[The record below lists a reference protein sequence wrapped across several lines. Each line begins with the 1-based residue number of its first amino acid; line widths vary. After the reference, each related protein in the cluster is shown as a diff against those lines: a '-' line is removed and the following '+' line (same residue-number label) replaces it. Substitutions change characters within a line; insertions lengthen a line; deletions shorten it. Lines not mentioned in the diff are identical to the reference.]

1 MDVIGIS
8 VKIGLLIA
16 YAIIGTSVGLLFM
29 GIGRK
34 IVARVHNRIGP
45 PFYQNFIDVA
55 KLLSKKTN
63 ISHGW
68 IFDLALLFSISG
80 ILLTLLFLPIGGV
93 QLLSMDGDAFLVL
106 YLLAIPALGFALGA
120 GGSGNPNAGVGIMRA
135 LTMMLSYE
143 LPFIITLIA
152 LMIYY
157 DTSSLATIVKMQSI
171 NGIKSWAITMPPFMI
186 AAFAADMALQGMLME
201 QPFDIPVAPQ
211 EIASGPM
218 VEFGGK
224 YLGSLML
231 YKAIGLVVETTLFVD
246 LFLGGGVIM
255 NGGVIASIANFF
267 VWLVLIFILFVL
279 SILIAAS
286 FPRFRI
292 EQAFGF
298 YWKYETIIAAIALI
312 WVYIMVIK

>member
-1 MDVIGIS
+1 MVIDLII
-8 VKIGLLIA
+8 KIAILTG
-16 YAIIGTSVGLLFM
+16 YAIAGTAIGLLFM

-34 IVARVHNRIGP
+34 IVARVHNRVGP

-93 QLLSMDGDAFLVL
+93 KLLSMDGDAFLVL
-106 YLLAIPALGFALGA
+106 YLLAIPSLGFALGA
-120 GGSGNPNAGVGIMRA
+120 GASGNPNAGIGVMRA
-135 LTMMLSYE
+135 LVMLLSYE
-143 LPFIITLIA
+143 LPFVITLIA

-157 DTSSLATIVKMQSI
+157 DTTSIAGIVESQHSQ
-171 NGIKSWAITMPPFMI
+171 WAIFIPPFLL
-186 AAFAADMALQGMLME
+186 ASAVADMALQGMLME
-201 QPFDIPVAPQ
+201 QPFDIPIAPH

-224 YLGSLML
+224 YLGSLMI
-231 YKAIGLVVETTLFVD
+231 YKAISIVVETTFFVD
-246 LFLGGGVIM
+246 LFFGGGVIAH
-255 NGGVIASIANFF
+255 GKFSGIVNFIS
-267 VWLVLIFILFVL
+267 WLVLIFIFFTLAL
-279 SILIAAS
+279 LINTA

-292 EQAFGF
+292 EQAFKF
-298 YWKYETIIAAIALI
+298 YWKYETILATISLI
-312 WVYIMVIK
+312 WVYWMVIT

>member
-1 MDVIGIS
+1 MGIAIKVALLTAYAVIG
-8 VKIGLLIA
+8 
-16 YAIIGTSVGLLFM
+16 TCVGLLFM

-34 IVARVHNRIGP
+34 IIARVHNRVGP

-93 QLLSMDGDAFLVL
+93 QLLSMEGDAFLVL

-120 GGSGNPNAGVGIMRA
+120 GASGNPNAGVGVMRA
-135 LTMMLSYE
+135 LVMMLSYE
-143 LPFIITLIA
+143 LPFVITLIA

-157 DTSSLATIVKMQSI
+157 DTTSLATIVRMQSI
-171 NGIKSWAITMPPFMI
+171 NGVKSWAITMPPFML

-201 QPFDIPVAPQ
+201 QPFDIPVAPH

-231 YKAIGLVVETTLFVD
+231 YKAIALV
-246 LFLGGGVIM
+246 
-255 NGGVIASIANFF
+255 
-267 VWLVLIFILFVL
+267 
-279 SILIAAS
+279 
-286 FPRFRI
+286 
-292 EQAFGF
+292 
-298 YWKYETIIAAIALI
+298 
-312 WVYIMVIK
+312 

>member
-1 MDVIGIS
+1 MDMIGIAI
-8 VKIGLLIA
+8 KITILAA
-16 YAIIGTSVGLLFM
+16 YAIIGTCTGLLFM

-34 IVARVHNRIGP
+34 IVARVHNRVGP

-80 ILLTLLFLPIGGV
+80 ILLTLLFLPIGGM

-106 YLLAIPALGFALGA
+106 YLLAIPSLGFALGA
-120 GGSGNPNAGVGIMRA
+120 GASGNPNAGVGVMRA
-135 LTMMLSYE
+135 LVMMLSYE
-143 LPFIITLIA
+143 LPFVITLIA

-157 DTSSLATIVKMQSI
+157 DTTSLATIVRMQSI

-201 QPFDIPVAPQ
+201 QPFDIPVAPH

-231 YKAIGLVVETTLFVD
+231 YKAIALVAETTLFVD
-246 LFLGGGVIM
+246 LFLGGGVVAHG
-255 NGGVIASIANFF
+255 NFAFVINFI
-267 VWLVLIFILFVL
+267 VWLALIFLLFAL

-298 YWKYETIIAAIALI
+298 YWKYEAIIAAISLI